1 MDDRIVAI
9 IWIVIAIGAG
19 IWKLLSK
26 YSGGVATVRK
36 VAEAGKQSKSLLDLL
51 TGETSLEDF
60 LKPQAPSA
68 PPKPPQEEGPALDQA
83 MQRTAA
89 QPEAKRPQPVP
100 RPAPPRTVSARSA
113 ATIVQRVQR
122 PTKRVEG
129 IKPPAPRVTAPARP
143 QQPSPAPAVAPAAHL
158 AEATP
163 TRGQAKTAAAVLGR
177 LTSHDPDTL
186 REVFLLREVL
196 GPPKAF
202 ARRAFR
208 GAMQ

>member
-26 YSGGVATVRK
+26 YAGGVATVRK

-51 TGETSLEDF
+51 TGDASLEDF

-68 PPKPPQEEGPALDQA
+68 PPKPPQEKDPAISQA

-100 RPAPPRTVSARSA
+100 RPEPPKTVSARSA
-113 ATIVQRVQR
+113 ATIVQQVQR

-129 IKPPAPRVTAPARP
+129 IKPPV
-143 QQPSPAPAVAPAAHL
+143 PAVAPAAHL

-177 LTSHDPDTL
+177 LRSHDPDTL